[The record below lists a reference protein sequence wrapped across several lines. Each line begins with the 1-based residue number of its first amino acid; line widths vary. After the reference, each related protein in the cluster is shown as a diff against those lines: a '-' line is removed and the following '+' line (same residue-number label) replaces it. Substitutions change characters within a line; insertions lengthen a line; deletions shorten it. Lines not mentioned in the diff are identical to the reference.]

1 MNQELSHSEFR
12 IPNSAFRME
21 SSIGSN
27 VFQGLPFP
35 DDLFIFDIHAHVHQT
50 SDFQMTHTSPA
61 EVAATMEKLGIDGGC
76 VSSILS
82 IHADCRLGNELV
94 RQAVHEQAGKLFAY
108 LTVSPHDHDVDL
120 DGWFADR
127 KFRGMKVH
135 AAFHRS
141 RIDDPRYDFFY
152 EYADA
157 HGLPILFHAWEAAD
171 SVHIARVAKRFPH
184 TKLIIGHGA
193 MRTWEVKQEVIAAVR
208 QYGNVFADTTVSVA
222 YDGAVEW
229 IVNKIGADRLCYGS
243 DIPFYDCRHVVG
255 KVATAKLTDGEKRK
269 ILGGNARVILGV

>member
-1 MNQELSHSEFR
+1 M
-12 IPNSAFRME
+12 
-21 SSIGSN
+21 IGEN
-27 VFQGLPFP
+27 VLQGLPFP

-61 EVAATMEKLGIDGGC
+61 EVAATMDKLGIDGGC

-82 IHADCRLGNELV
+82 IHCDCPLGNELV
-94 RQAVHEQAGKLFAY
+94 KQAVQEHKDKLYGY

-120 DGWFADR
+120 DEWFAEP

-141 RIDDPRYDFFY
+141 AINDPRYDFFY

-157 HGLPILFHAWEAAD
+157 RGLPILFHAWEAVD
-171 SVHIARVAKRFPH
+171 SVRIAQVAARFPH

-193 MRTWEVKQEVIAAVR
+193 MRTWEVKQEVIKAVR
-208 QYGNVFADTTVSVA
+208 RYDNVFADTTVSVA
-222 YDGAVEW
+222 YDGAIEW
-229 IVNKIGADRLCYGS
+229 AVNEIGADRLCYGS

-255 KVATAKLTDGEKRK
+255 KVATAKLTDEQKRK
-269 ILGGNARVILGV
+269 ILGGNAKQILKL